1 MKRKRK
7 WYQNYYWEHTP
18 YILLAIILKNIKLIV
33 YVLTIGF
40 MVYQVSKMCMITECS
55 PEQKVIFE
63 NQKKAQEEAQE
74 EKAKIKRY
82 EAEAES
88 RERQKREEENA
99 KYNKTLNEKHNT
111 EMTSKIYPKGTY
123 LRNKETKEVG
133 QVKEIQGERVITTT
147 FYFDAKNCEVNEN
160 VEYLSYKEY
169 KTAIENEINNK
180 KLTEEEIK
188 ERQKWLEEDRARQTK
203 ETEKIWHIEDCFT
216 LNGAM
221 YQVREIKG
229 TTLICYKAHT
239 GIKSQK
245 RFQFEVY
252 AYDEGIERMSLHDFI
267 SKS

>member
-1 MKRKRK
+1 M
-7 WYQNYYWEHTP
+7 
-18 YILLAIILKNIKLIV
+18 

-40 MVYQVSKMCMITECS
+40 VIYQVSKMCMITECS

-74 EKAKIKRY
+74 EQAKIKKY

-88 RERQKREEENA
+88 RERQRENEARVLNSKVLENEYYT
-99 KYNKTLNEKHNT
+99 KKTSE
-111 EMTSKIYPKGTY
+111 IYPKGTY
-123 LRNKETKEVG
+123 LRNKETNEVG

-147 FYFDAKNCEVNEN
+147 FYFDAKNCEANEN

-252 AYDEGIERMSLHDFI
+252 AYDEGIERMSWHDFI